1 MAERLVATKIGPD
14 ELEDTDSAPGIL
26 REEAFAKPGL
36 WAGRST
42 TEPGVTSGWH
52 HHGDADTIVYVLS
65 GTVVI
70 EFGAE
75 KVQAGE
81 GEFLVIPA
89 GLVHRES
96 TREGGPS
103 KSVVIRTG
111 GQGPPTFEVD
121 GPNAE
126 IQTMR

>member
-1 MAERLVATKIGPD
+1 MAEGLVATKIGPD
-14 ELEDTDSAPGIL
+14 ELAETDSAPGIK

-52 HHGDADTIVYVLS
+52 HHGEADTIVYVLS

-70 EFGAE
+70 EFGE
-75 KVQAGE
+75 DKVEASD
-81 GEFLVIPA
+81 GEFLVIPS

-96 TREGGPS
+96 TPSDGPS

-111 GQGPPTFEVD
+111 GQGAPTYEVD
-121 GPNAE
+121 GPY
-126 IQTMR
+126 R

>member
-1 MAERLVATKIGPD
+1 MAERLAATKTGPD
-14 ELEDTDSAPGIL
+14 ELADTDSAPGIR

-52 HHGDADTIVYVLS
+52 HHGDAHTVVYVLS

-70 EFGAE
+70 EFGEERVEAS
-75 KVQAGE
+75 E
-81 GEFLVIPA
+81 GEFLVIPG

-96 TREGGPS
+96 TPPDGPS

-111 GQGPPTFEVD
+111 GDGPPTFEVD
-121 GPNAE
+121 GPNG
-126 IQTMR
+126 